1 MLITQTPHC
10 CTARLISRFNT
21 FDIPN
26 DKKTLTQTIKNA
38 KRENQK
44 ILYCFL
50 TDRQKNSIKL
60 VKEHGFKRAGR
71 KNTRPDN
78 HYTKLYLYYLI
89 LE

>member
-1 MLITQTPHC
+1 MIVTQTPNC
-10 CTARLISRFNT
+10 CTARLINSFNT

-26 DKKTLTQTIKNA
+26 DKETLTQKINNA
-38 KRENQK
+38 KREGQK

-50 TDRQKNSIKL
+50 TDKQKNSIKL
-60 VKEHGFKRAGR
+60 VKELGFKRAGR